1 MSTVPTAVPTPRI
14 TVAFLLYNAR
24 SDVLSLLQG
33 LVRQTHPAF
42 PRQSDWL
49 RAVFVDD
56 ASSDGTGEAAASA
69 LLALGSPAHY
79 RLLRHPRNLGLAE
92 TLNETFRE
100 ATTPYLLT
108 CHLDCRFGGDR
119 YVAAMLDLIEAH
131 PRAAGITGQ
140 PELPPGARLPFAEK
154 LNVVANLMDIFPSE
168 ATRELVPVGFAE
180 GRCDVFRVEA
190 LREVGL
196 YDAQLRVSGED
207 QVLAAKLREAGYE
220 IYQAPRLVYHLSV
233 SAEQDSVAKILR
245 HQRLFGRT
253 TPYIVLAVPGS
264 RQGLV
269 GPNAGANRTRRALLR
284 ATQIGAAGAYAL
296 VPVSLLAG
304 WPGFTWA
311 APLALAAAVRCA
323 LFARHARA
331 VRFSPGELLRF
342 VLLQPALD
350 LAYTAGILEGL
361 LRFARGSST
370 APID

>member
-1 MSTVPTAVPTPRI
+1 M
-14 TVAFLLYNAR
+14 
-24 SDVLSLLQG
+24 
-33 LVRQTHPAF
+33 
-42 PRQSDWL
+42 
-49 RAVFVDD
+49 
-56 ASSDGTGEAAASA
+56 
-69 LLALGSPAHY
+69 
-79 RLLRHPRNLGLAE
+79 
-92 TLNETFRE
+92 
-100 ATTPYLLT
+100 
-108 CHLDCRFGGDR
+108 
-119 YVAAMLDLIEAH
+119 AAMLELIEAH
-131 PRAAGITGQ
+131 PRAAAITGQ

-207 QVLAAKLREAGYE
+207 QVLAAKLREQGYE

-284 ATQIGAAGAYAL
+284 ATQIARAPLYAL

-304 WPGFTWA
+304 WPGWTWG
-311 APLALAAAVRCA
+311 APLALAAAPGAPSSRGTRGPSASRPGSSCA
-323 LFARHARA
+323 SSCCSPSWTSPTPPASWRGSCA
-331 VRFSPGELLRF
+331 SPG
-342 VLLQPALD
+342 A
-350 LAYTAGILEGL
+350 
-361 LRFARGSST
+361 T
-370 APID
+370 APLPSTERRALASALPGPGGKRPTFFRTK